1 MNQRV
6 KNWKQS
12 KQLTYRLTFLW
23 QDSGFKNQGTH
34 YIQLTAIILQPCLC
48 VFSSLKRNWSG
59 MKLKTI
65 CFYNCLG
72 LSSSVILNFQYL
84 GETALRFDVDIW
96 KRGDFNPFFPL
107 SHYIPRDPIERIWTF
122 ICFFYFY
129 FFFYFYWGG
138 GGWGK
143 VRGTIYL
150 IISKS
155 TVFKHNWGFDCKKGK
170 EKRGTNKPLINMRRS
185 LVLVYKGNKLN
196 FFPGAY

>member
-1 MNQRV
+1 MARLWIQESGNILY
-6 KNWKQS
+6 S
-12 KQLTYRLTFLW
+12 TYRHNTSTLSVRV
-23 QDSGFKNQGTH
+23 Q
-34 YIQLTAIILQPCLC
+34 
-48 VFSSLKRNWSG
+48 SSKTKIWERNWSG

-129 FFFYFYWGG
+129 FILFLLEGEERLGG
-138 GGWGK
+138 L
-143 VRGTIYL
+143 Y
-150 IISKS
+150 IS
-155 TVFKHNWGFDCKKGK
+155 
-170 EKRGTNKPLINMRRS
+170 
-185 LVLVYKGNKLN
+185 
-196 FFPGAY
+196 

>member
-12 KQLTYRLTFLW
+12 KQLTYKLTFLW
-23 QDSGFKNQGTH
+23 QDSGFKNQGTY

-84 GETALRFDVDIW
+84 GETAVRFDVDTW
-96 KRGDFNPFFPL
+96 KKRWFQPFLSFISLYTSRSDREDLDIHLLFFN
-107 SHYIPRDPIERIWTF
+107 
-122 ICFFYFY
+122 FYLFL
-129 FFFYFYWGG
+129 FLLGG
-138 GGWGK
+138 GGWGWGK

-170 EKRGTNKPLINMRRS
+170 EGQINR
-185 LVLVYKGNKLN
+185 
-196 FFPGAY
+196 